1 MDKFIR
7 FEKARSMVYGTW
19 GGSDEQKIEPT
30 ASILLLVGPS
40 GSGKRTIAK
49 AVGYDLGRPVKIT
62 HVANVMSSSLSESM
76 RTLDALASDAR
87 LMDAVL
93 VLDGFEGVLEDV
105 QSVGDAW
112 KLQMVLARLIDKLQ
126 SFAGAVILLAHLDNP
141 TGLSLQRELA
151 SKLFGVMKMV
161 VPPHDARAK
170 LWRRLLPERVP
181 LASDVDFEA
190 LGRKFELHPS
200 NIAAAAVRAA
210 AEAAMREED
219 SRVVRQSD
227 LVAAGHEE
235 SNRMKG
241 THEEF
246 MERLFV

>member
-1 MDKFIR
+1 MI
-7 FEKARSMVYGTW
+7 VCC
-19 GGSDEQKIEPT
+19 
-30 ASILLLVGPS
+30 
-40 GSGKRTIAK
+40 
-49 AVGYDLGRPVKIT
+49 
-62 HVANVMSSSLSESM
+62 
-76 RTLDALASDAR
+76 R

-93 VLDGFEGVLEDV
+93 VLDGFEGMLEDA

-112 KLQMVLARLIDKLQ
+112 KLQMVLARLIEKLH

-151 SKLFGVMKMV
+151 SKLFSVMKMV
-161 VPPHDARAK
+161 IPPHESRAK
-170 LWRRLLPERVP
+170 LWRRLLPERIP
-181 LASDVDFEA
+181 LASDVDFVA

-210 AEAAMREED
+210 AEAAMREPAE
-219 SRVVRQSD
+219 SRVVGQSD
-227 LVAAGHEE
+227 LVTAGSEE
-235 SNRMKG
+235 TKRMKG